1 MEKTRVA
8 FVQTNP
14 VFGEVNQN
22 LNDAVS
28 MRRTVDAD
36 IYVLPELF
44 NTGYAFVSKEEAFR
58 LSEAIPSG
66 ETTQALLDESR
77 NRKITFVAGLAERDD
92 ERVYNSAVVVSNGE
106 FVGKYRKIHLF
117 YKEKLWFTPGDLGFK
132 VFDVGGIRLGVM
144 VCFDW
149 LYPEAARSLALQG
162 ADIIAHPANLVLPG
176 YAQKAMLARSYENR
190 VFTITANRIGHEKR
204 GDDRF
209 KYTGM
214 SQIVSPRMEVL
225 ASAGPEEVVCKRA
238 EVDVSEARDKSIT
251 EFNDALRDRRTE
263 FYDILVSK

>member
-1 MEKTRVA
+1 MKKTRVA

-14 VFGEVNQN
+14 VFGEVNHN

-28 MRRTVDAD
+28 MCKTADAG

-44 NTGYAFVSKEEAFR
+44 NTGYAFVSKEEAFK
-58 LSEAIPSG
+58 LSEAVPTG
-66 ETTQALLDESR
+66 ETTQALLQESR
-77 NRKITFVAGLAERDD
+77 TRRITFVAGLAERDG
-92 ERVYNSAVVVSNGE
+92 ERVYNSAIVVSNGT
-106 FVGKYRKIHLF
+106 FIGKYRKIHLF
-117 YKEKLWFTPGDLGFK
+117 YKEKIWFSPGDLGFK
-132 VFDVGGIRLGVM
+132 VFDIGGIRLGVM

-225 ASAGPEEVVCKRA
+225 ASAGPEEVVCKSA

-251 EFNDALRDRRTE
+251 ELNDALLDRRTE